1 MSTILLADDSLTIQ
15 KVVELTFGETEHDVI
30 AVPDGA
36 ELLRRL
42 PEVRPDVVI
51 CDVIM
56 PGLEGYEVC
65 QQIKSDPAT
74 LHIPVILLTG
84 TFEPFDRDRALAA
97 GCSEIITKPF
107 EARKLV
113 DTVERLLAAGVEA
126 EPVELGTEPGAVTPP
141 PPLEPEPAAAEF
153 GTHLA
158 EPEMDEALEYTSSG
172 FSEMQ
177 DAGDEAAAWSSEP
190 PEDGLEFEIGD
201 DTADRMQSAD
211 TDEPAPDDQPFP
223 EPPPLDSDDVAG
235 FASPDT
241 QDAPFADDATDDPR
255 PVEMAEPTGAGAS
268 DDPFDAM
275 PLEPLEPTDVEFE
288 TPRDDASFG
297 DGFPLAEVEST
308 EPADREW
315 REPAEDEVDEH
326 GADTSPSDAGFHVA
340 HDEPVASTDDS
351 GREAYAEVS
360 APAEPP
366 AAPAPTAT
374 SSGMPVLSDEDVE
387 RIARRVAELAAER
400 IEQIAWD
407 VIPDMAEIVVRE
419 RVRELEAEIEGVGP
433 DPVQ

>member
-42 PEVRPDVVI
+42 PEVLPDVVI

-56 PGLEGYEVC
+56 PGMEGYEVC

-113 DTVERLLAAGVEA
+113 ETVERLLATGVEA
-126 EPVELGTEPGAVTPP
+126 EPVDLGTEPGAVTPP
-141 PPLEPEPAAAEF
+141 PPLEPEPAAEEF

-158 EPEMDEALEYTSSG
+158 EPQVDDALEYTSSG

-177 DAGDEAAAWSSEP
+177 DAGDDAEAWSSEP

-201 DTADRMQSAD
+201 DTANRMQTAD
-211 TDEPAPDDQPFP
+211 TDDLASDEQPFP
-223 EPPPLDSDDVAG
+223 EPPPLDSDDVTG

-241 QDAPFADDATDDPR
+241 QDAPFADDAR
-255 PVEMAEPTGAGAS
+255 QVEASEPTGDGAP

-275 PLEPLEPTDVEFE
+275 PLEPLEPAGAEFE
-288 TPRDDASFG
+288 APPEDASTD
-297 DGFPLAEVEST
+297 DGST
-308 EPADREW
+308 YAL
-315 REPAEDEVDEH
+315 DEVDEH
-326 GADTSPSDAGFHVA
+326 GADTSPSDAGFRVA
-340 HDEPVASTDDS
+340 PDEPVAPTDDEP
-351 GREAYAEVS
+351 EAFAEVS
-360 APAEPP
+360 AL
-366 AAPAPTAT
+366 PTVPGPTTPVHGT
-374 SSGMPVLSDEDVE
+374 SSLSDEDVE

-400 IEQIAWD
+400 IEQIAWE

-419 RVRELEAEIEGVGP
+419 RVRELEAEIDGVRP